1 MSEHSMKKFS
11 SIILLLT
18 SISIFAESNLDRSLQ
33 YAQDGDFINARAVII
48 EDVENDD
55 REAKF
60 WLARYYRDP
69 NGFNNLEKGIELL
82 IELAEDG
89 YAEAQ
94 FEHGFELAKGWQ
106 NHKDEEILNVV
117 YWLERATE
125 NNHPDALIILGVI
138 LDFEE
143 RDFLK
148 EIKALAEK
156 GNAKAQFTYGH
167 ILGRGILS
175 TRGYQDEPSDA
186 KKWIIKS
193 SQQGFKPAIDF
204 LEKLKS

>member
-1 MSEHSMKKFS
+1 MKKIS
-11 SIILLLT
+11 SIILLFI

-33 YAQDGDFINARAVII
+33 YAQDNNFINARAVII
-48 EDVENDD
+48 EDVENGDK
-55 REAKF
+55 EAKF

-69 NGFNNLEKGIELL
+69 NGFNNMDKGIELL
-82 IELAEDG
+82 IELAEDD

-94 FEHGFELAKGWQ
+94 FEYGFELAKGWQ
-106 NHKDEEILNVV
+106 KQNDEEILNVV
-117 YWLERATE
+117 YWFERAIE
-125 NNHPDALIILGVI
+125 NNHPDALIYLGVI
-138 LDFEE
+138 LDFDE
-143 RDFLK
+143 RNFLQ
-148 EIKALAEK
+148 EIKTLAEN

-175 TRGYQDEPSDA
+175 SKGYHGDYDDA

-204 LEKLKS
+204 LNRLKS